1 MTAWLGQLFLHFLS
15 LLFCQPIVKRVSSLE
30 GNYKRKKKHSSS
42 LLTQLLSGKPFTGSV
57 EFPDT

>member
-15 LLFCQPIVKRVSSLE
+15 LLFCQPIVKCVSVLLKITTK
-30 GNYKRKKKHSSS
+30 GKKHSSS